1 MFVEVCGLKSRGV
14 VGGGGAD
21 AEGARRTTIT
31 DWRRFATLSSQHIIF
46 IEILTYTISIR
57 LIKYASTR
65 SCIDTFCSHQL
76 SIALRTSPL
85 QHILVSGV

>member
-1 MFVEVCGLKSRGV
+1 MFVEVCGLKSRRV
-14 VGGGGAD
+14 VGGGMRKERG
-21 AEGARRTTIT
+21 E
-31 DWRRFATLSSQHIIF
+31 LQSQIGDGSLRSLPNIIIF
-46 IEILTYTISIR
+46 IAILTYTISIR
-57 LIKYASTR
+57 LIKYACTR